1 MVRYQFEW
9 FVFSVGSK
17 QTMPV
22 ASIGRVQL
30 SDWGGQVGQV
40 IQASLRN
47 QQWGFIKIIP
57 ARDPKQCGGSK
68 KIMYYDDDGDD
79 DDDVDVGDDD
89 DDDDDDDDAGGDH
102 DVDNPKENSGP
113 PRQPHGLVGGA
124 VQGPNV
130 SELGQG
136 DVTNCPTHRH
146 RLHPTRSTISTLCP
160 KLCCHCGG

>member
-1 MVRYQFEW
+1 MYGFVWRIMVFHIFLYFPVKLPPIEDSYVQDPFKVTIRTEDPIWRSMVRYQFEW

-57 ARDPKQCGGSK
+57 ARDPKQCGG
-68 KIMYYDDDGDD
+68 
-79 DDDVDVGDDD
+79 
-89 DDDDDDDDAGGDH
+89 
-102 DVDNPKENSGP
+102 E
-113 PRQPHGLVGGA
+113 
-124 VQGPNV
+124 
-130 SELGQG
+130 
-136 DVTNCPTHRH
+136 
-146 RLHPTRSTISTLCP
+146 
-160 KLCCHCGG
+160 

>member
-79 DDDVDVGDDD
+79 DDVDVDDINVGDDDADDGDDDDGDDDDGDDVDGDDDADDGDDDDEGHDDGDDD
-89 DDDDDDDDAGGDH
+89 DDNEDD
-102 DVDNPKENSGP
+102 
-113 PRQPHGLVGGA
+113 
-124 VQGPNV
+124 
-130 SELGQG
+130 
-136 DVTNCPTHRH
+136 
-146 RLHPTRSTISTLCP
+146 
-160 KLCCHCGG
+160 